1 MLTRGGLE
9 VRLHM
14 FLYIGSMYVYIY
26 THIYCRCI
34 KTMYLLCLSPRHVK
48 TRGLG
53 GEAPRV
59 FYTLAVCVCVCLEA
73 FAATEFNEIFWSRQ
87 SHQGVKVLRRFGNQL
102 CSHLQGVLGVW

>member
-34 KTMYLLCLSPRHVK
+34 KTMYLLCLRPRCVN

-53 GEAPRV
+53 GEAPHV
-59 FYTLAVCVCVCLEA
+59 FIHRQYVCVYIHTHILPMYKNHVSVVPK
-73 FAATEFNEIFWSRQ
+73 TT
-87 SHQGVKVLRRFGNQL
+87 L
-102 CSHLQGVLGVW
+102 C